1 MWILKKSNTLVK
13 RMFRNLTFFLVMS
26 LIDSRVVE
34 NDNLI
39 MQMESFNISM
49 QDLRQINGNL
59 CNGMVRNNGKLP
71 RHMICHISFIA

>member
-39 MQMESFNISM
+39 MKMEAFNISM
-49 QDLRQINGNL
+49 QDIRQINGYL
-59 CNGMVRNNGKLP
+59 CNGMVRNK
-71 RHMICHISFIA
+71 